1 MKKIHVFVISTI
13 LMVLVFLSSVYYRQ
27 QQNKQKNHQN
37 NKKTIVT
44 TTNMLYDLTQ
54 HILYDEFDKNNIPN
68 KTSKNNQIIDSLL
81 ELKKPMMGVG
91 VDPHN
96 YKPLPNHRLII
107 LQSDL
112 IVINGLHLEA
122 NMEKAF
128 QLFISKEKT
137 DQLLF
142 NVGEALKDKK
152 KKEINPE
159 YTIIQHDGV
168 DDPHIWFNYNLW
180 MEAGELLKEEIK
192 NLIKNSEATDETK
205 KQAKGILETNFKK
218 YQTNVR
224 DDIGKAIK
232 ELQNNIPDK
241 NKRYL
246 VTSHDA
252 FSYFGETTGLNIE
265 AIQGTSTQTEAS
277 IGDIRRIAQNIKEKQ
292 IKAIFTESSMTNNTL
307 QSLKEMV
314 EKDGYQIKMCEGEE
328 GLFSD
333 SLNANLDYLQ
343 TFLHNI
349 KIITEELKK

>member
-1 MKKIHVFVISTI
+1 MKKIHVFIISTI
-13 LMVLVFLSSVYYRQ
+13 LIVLVCLSSVYFIQ
-27 QQNKQKNHQN
+27 QQNKQKINQN

-54 HILYDEFDKNNIPN
+54 HILYDDFNDNNIPN
-68 KTSKNNQIIDSLL
+68 KKSKNNQLIDNLL

-96 YKPLPNHRLII
+96 YKPLPNHRWII

-128 QLFISKEKT
+128 QLLISEEKP
-137 DQLLF
+137 DKLF
-142 NVGEALKDKK
+142 NVGEKLKEKSN
-152 KKEINPE
+152 NP
-159 YTIIQHDGV
+159 IIQHDGV
-168 DDPHIWFNYNLW
+168 DDPHIWFNYELW
-180 MEAGELLKEEIK
+180 MEAGELLKEKIK
-192 NLIKNSEATDETK
+192 NLIDKTEKTDGETK
-205 KQAKGILETNFKK
+205 TKAKSILNNNFTNYQNTVIKK
-218 YQTNVR
+218 IN
-224 DDIGKAIK
+224 KAIK
-232 ELQNNIPDK
+232 ELQNIPE

-252 FSYFGETTGLNIE
+252 FSYFGKVASLEIE

-277 IGDIRRIAQNIKEKQ
+277 IGDIRRIAKNIKDKQ

-314 EKDGYQIKMCEGEE
+314 EKDGYHIKMCEVEN

-349 KIITEELKK
+349 KIITKELNK

>member
-13 LMVLVFLSSVYYRQ
+13 LIVLVFLSSVFFI
-27 QQNKQKNHQN
+27 QNKQKINQK
-37 NKKTIVT
+37 NKKTIAT

-54 HILYDEFDKNNIPN
+54 HILYDKFHENNIPN
-68 KTSKNNQIIDSLL
+68 KESENNKLIDNLL

-122 NMEKAF
+122 NMQKAF
-128 QLFISKEKT
+128 QLLIPKEKPEK
-137 DQLLF
+137 LF
-142 NVGEALKDKK
+142 NVGDKLKL
-152 KKEINPE
+152 KEDPKNP
-159 YTIIQHDGV
+159 IIEDDGV
-168 DDPHIWFNYNLW
+168 DDPHIWFNHKLW
-180 MEAGELLKEEIK
+180 MDAGELLKEEIK
-192 NLIKNSEATDETK
+192 NLIDKIEETDGETK
-205 KQAKGILETNFKK
+205 TKKTKTKDILDNNFKNYK
-218 YQTNVR
+218 TKVIEEI
-224 DDIGKAIK
+224 DKAIE
-232 ELQNNIPDK
+232 ELKTIPEQ
-241 NKRYL
+241 KRYL

-252 FSYFGETTGLNIE
+252 FSYFGKVAGLNI
-265 AIQGTSTQTEAS
+265 ASIQGTSTQTEAS
-277 IGDIRRIAQNIKEKQ
+277 IGDIRIIAQNIKDKQ

-314 EKDGYQIKMCEGEE
+314 EKDGYHIKMCEGEN

-349 KIITEELKK
+349 KIIKKELNK

>member
-1 MKKIHVFVISTI
+1 MKKINVFVISTI
-13 LMVLVFLSSVYYRQ
+13 LIVLVFLSSVYFIQ
-27 QQNKQKNHQN
+27 QQNKQKINQK

-54 HILYDEFDKNNIPN
+54 HILYDKFNDKNIPD
-68 KTSKNNQIIDSLL
+68 KKSPNNQLIDHLL

-128 QLFISKEKT
+128 QLLISEEKP
-137 DQLLF
+137 DKLF
-142 NVGEALKDKK
+142 NVGEKLK
-152 KKEINPE
+152 ENPNNH
-159 YTIIQHDGV
+159 IIKHDGV
-168 DDPHIWFNYNLW
+168 DDPHIWFNYKLW

-192 NLIKNSEATDETK
+192 NLIDKTEKTDGETK
-205 KQAKGILETNFKK
+205 TKAKNILNDNFTNYKNTVMKK
-218 YQTNVR
+218 I
-224 DDIGKAIK
+224 DEAIK
-232 ELQNNIPDK
+232 ALKSIPE

-252 FSYFGETTGLNIE
+252 FSYFGKVARLKIE

-277 IGDIRRIAQNIKEKQ
+277 IGDIRRIAQNIKDKQ

-314 EKDGYQIKMCEGEE
+314 EKDGYHIKMCEGEN

-333 SLNANLDYLQ
+333 SLNANLNYLQ

-349 KIITEELKK
+349 KIITKELNK

>member
-1 MKKIHVFVISTI
+1 MKKINVFVISTI
-13 LMVLVFLSSVYYRQ
+13 LIVLVFLSSVYFIQ
-27 QQNKQKNHQN
+27 QQNKQKINQK

-54 HILYDEFDKNNIPN
+54 HILYDKFNDNNIPD
-68 KTSKNNQIIDSLL
+68 KKSPNNQLIDNLL

-128 QLFISKEKT
+128 QLLISEEKP
-137 DQLLF
+137 DKLF
-142 NVGEALKDKK
+142 NVGEKLK
-152 KKEINPE
+152 ENPNNH
-159 YTIIQHDGV
+159 IIQHDGV
-168 DDPHIWFNYNLW
+168 DDPHIWFNYELW
-180 MEAGELLKEEIK
+180 MEVGELLKEEIK
-192 NLIKNSEATDETK
+192 NLIDKTEKTDGETK
-205 KQAKGILETNFKK
+205 TKAKGILNDNFTNYKNTIINK
-218 YQTNVR
+218 I
-224 DDIGKAIK
+224 DEAIK
-232 ELQNNIPDK
+232 TLQSIPE

-252 FSYFGETTGLNIE
+252 FSYFGKVACLEIE

-277 IGDIRRIAQNIKEKQ
+277 IGDIRRIAQNIKDKQ

-314 EKDGYQIKMCEGEE
+314 EKGDYHIKMCEGEN

-333 SLNANLDYLQ
+333 SLNANLNYLQ

-349 KIITEELKK
+349 EIITKELNK

>member
-54 HILYDEFDKNNIPN
+54 HILYDEFDKNNNP
-68 KTSKNNQIIDSLL
+68 KETEKKKIIDSLL

-128 QLFISKEKT
+128 QLFISKEKP

-142 NVGEALKDKK
+142 NVGEALKK
-152 KKEINPE
+152 NPKN
-159 YTIIQHDGV
+159 TIIQHDGV
-168 DDPHIWFNYNLW
+168 DDPHIWFNYKLW
-180 MEAGELLKEEIK
+180 MEAGKLLKTEIQK
-192 NLIKNSEATDETK
+192 LIENAEATDDTK
-205 KQAKGILETNFKK
+205 TQAKQILETNFKDYK
-218 YQTNVR
+218 DEVMKK
-224 DDIGKAIK
+224 IGPAII
-232 ELQNNIPDK
+232 ELQKNIPE

-277 IGDIRRIAQNIKEKQ
+277 IGDIRRIAQNIKDKQ

-333 SLNANLDYLQ
+333 SLNANLDYLL

-349 KIITEELKK
+349 KIITKELKK